1 MIKNLKKANII
12 KSLSGTVSAW
22 DLLSSTLENEN
33 LQEFSKELNTLFT
46 NLKSISKSLK
56 LVSKCKSN
64 PIDNSQMVKLKLV
77 PVFIRH
83 FIIVFEFI

>member
-1 MIKNLKKANII
+1 MKSLKKPNII

-22 DLLSSTLENEN
+22 DLLSNTLESEN
-33 LQEFSKELNTLFT
+33 LQEFSKELNTLLI

-64 PIDNSQMVKLKLV
+64 PIDDSQMVILKLILL
-77 PVFIRH
+77 FIRH
-83 FIIVFEFI
+83 FIIVLEFI